1 MIHKI
6 NISVRRRRNI
16 KQNFDLID
24 DSQKQTMLSTKTPL
38 CWLADHYFIIVRCKK
53 GLSFLLRLYPSA
65 NCNII
70 CFQVNE
76 YRFRHQA
83 ITKINATLLSSEFY
97 EQISNMKSASKYH
110 NFHSRH
116 AYENIVC

>member
-1 MIHKI
+1 MSLLISFVNT
-6 NISVRRRRNI
+6 NIIGHYDAQNQYFRKTGMAKNI
-16 KQNFDLID
+16 K
-24 DSQKQTMLSTKTPL
+24 
-38 CWLADHYFIIVRCKK
+38 Y
-53 GLSFLLRLYPSA
+53 LYPSA

-76 YRFRHQA
+76 YRFRRQA
-83 ITKINATLLSSEFY
+83 ITKINATLLSSGFY